1 MGDYIKSFII
11 GSSLATFI
19 LPVFGTHLIYLS
31 KRNYTDIQYLIIAPL
46 YFGLSNAISLYVAKQ
61 FNLSLNTRMLLSSLI
76 SIVVV
81 LTFVKINKVYVF
93 TSDEWIKYY
102 IGLVLLHLFV
112 FNIVIYYLESI
123 LM

>member
-19 LPVFGTHLIYLS
+19 LPVLGTHLIDLS
-31 KRNYTDIQYLIIAPL
+31 KRKYTDTQYLIIAPL
-46 YFGLSNAISLYVAKQ
+46 YFGLANTISLFVAKQ